1 MDRSVKTQAIVIRTA
16 RYGELHKIVTLLSPD
31 LGIVSAVVYGGR
43 KGKRTAL
50 APLFS
55 VGTFQLYNNPVK
67 KEYSIEEGVLSFVPT
82 SIADDLE
89 STYTASLMCELVM
102 KTPSD
107 DPQPVFG
114 LLETAL
120 RQLEMSLKESTDQAD
135 SSSEGQSKEKTTSK
149 RAVIAFVWK
158 LLQISGLAPDLE
170 YCPSCDR
177 RYEEDETLS
186 FSSSI
191 LAPTCRDCGDSEE
204 LVLPPG
210 ARRYL
215 RYTQCMEYE
224 DAVGVKLNPAAEAR
238 ILNYMTKWIRLH
250 VNAPIK
256 TLENWPF

>member
-107 DPQPVFG
+107 DPEPVFE
-114 LLETAL
+114 LLKDALLHLET
-120 RQLEMSLKESTDQAD
+120 STN
-135 SSSEGQSKEKTTSK
+135 SK
-149 RAVIAFVWK
+149 RAVIAFTWK

-215 RYTQCMEYE
+215 RYTQGMEYE

-238 ILNYMTKWIRLH
+238 ILNYMTKWIRRH

>member
-1 MDRSVKTQAIVIRTA
+1 MDRSIKTQAIVIRTA

-43 KGKRTAL
+43 KGKRSAL

-55 VGTFQLYNNPVK
+55 LGEFQLYNNPVK

-89 STYTASLMCELVM
+89 STYTASLMCELIM
-102 KTPSD
+102 KMPSD
-107 DPQPVFG
+107 DPEPAFE
-114 LLETAL
+114 LLKSALHHLETS
-120 RQLEMSLKESTDQAD
+120 RLEEPH
-135 SSSEGQSKEKTTSK
+135 SKL
-149 RAVIAFVWK
+149 AVIAFVWK
-158 LLQISGLAPDLE
+158 LLQILGLAPDLE
-170 YCPSCDR
+170 YCPNCDR
-177 RYEEDETLS
+177 RYEEDETLF

-191 LAPTCRDCGDSEE
+191 LAPTCRDCSDSEG

-215 RYTQCMEYE
+215 RYTQGMEYE
-224 DAVGVKLNPAAEAR
+224 NAVEVKMNPAAEAR
-238 ILNYMTKWIRLH
+238 IFSYMTKWIRLH
-250 VNAPIK
+250 VDSPIK

>member
-82 SIADDLE
+82 SIVDDLE
-89 STYTASLMCELVM
+89 RTYTASLMCELVA

-107 DPQPVFG
+107 EPEQVFE
-114 LLETAL
+114 LLKTAL
-120 RQLEMSLKESTDQAD
+120 LHLEA
-135 SSSEGQSKEKTTSK
+135 SSNSK

-177 RYEEDETLS
+177 RYEDNETLA

-191 LAPTCRDCGDSEE
+191 LAPTCKDCSDSED
-204 LVLPPG
+204 LILPPG

-215 RYTQCMEYE
+215 RYTQSMEYE
-224 DAVGVKLNPAAEAR
+224 NAVEVKLNPAAEAR
-238 ILNYMTKWIRLH
+238 ILNYMTKWIKLH

>member
-114 LLETAL
+114 LLKAAL
-120 RQLEMSLKESTDQAD
+120 HHLE
-135 SSSEGQSKEKTTSK
+135 SSSLEEPHSK
-149 RAVIAFVWK
+149 RALIAFVWK

-191 LAPTCRDCGDSEE
+191 LAPACRDCGDSEE

-215 RYTQCMEYE
+215 RYTQGMEYE

-238 ILNYMTKWIRLH
+238 VLNYMTKWIRLH

>member
-16 RYGELHKIVTLLSPD
+16 RYGELHKIVTLLSPE
-31 LGIVSAVVYGGR
+31 LGTVSAIVYGGR

-55 VGTFQLYNNPVK
+55 VGTFQLYNNPIK

-89 STYTASLMCELVM
+89 RTYTASLMCELVT

-107 DPQPVFG
+107 DPKPVFE
-114 LLETAL
+114 LLKAALLYLET
-120 RQLEMSLKESTDQAD
+120 STNPANPDDAD
-135 SSSEGQSKEKTTSK
+135 SNSK

-177 RYEEDETLS
+177 RYEENETLA

-191 LAPTCRDCGDSEE
+191 LAPTCKECGDSED
-204 LVLPPG
+204 LILPPG

-215 RYTQCMEYE
+215 RYTQPMEYGN
-224 DAVGVKLNPAAEAR
+224 AVDVKLNPAAETR